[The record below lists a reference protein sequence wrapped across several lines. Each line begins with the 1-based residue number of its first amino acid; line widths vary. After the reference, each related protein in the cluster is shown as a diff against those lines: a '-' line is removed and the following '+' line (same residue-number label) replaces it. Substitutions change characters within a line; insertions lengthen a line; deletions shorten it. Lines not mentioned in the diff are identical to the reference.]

1 MCVRV
6 PSFAHVR
13 RSPHVKSCV
22 GSNPVAYP
30 VSEIEERAL
39 GVAIVEVPAF
49 NLLATSIWHSGV
61 AFSIFYRAGEVVR
74 RGKCSF
80 GLRVEFCAH
89 HLSPSSFS
97 HLDLALRGGFLHD
110 FPIFNHG
117 GPYQRSL
124 VAWFGGSFC
133 LNQGCVDL
141 NTTALERSILRTA
154 HILHHLRWGRREVFN
169 SLVGRSVH
177 LDRGGILQY
186 FWSSVW
192 R

>member
-1 MCVRV
+1 M
-6 PSFAHVR
+6 
-13 RSPHVKSCV
+13 V
-22 GSNPVAYP
+22 GSAP
-30 VSEIEERAL
+30 S
-39 GVAIVEVPAF
+39 
-49 NLLATSIWHSGV
+49 
-61 AFSIFYRAGEVVR
+61 
-74 RGKCSF
+74 
-80 GLRVEFCAH
+80 AH
-89 HLSPSSFS
+89 FRHF
-97 HLDLALRGGFLHD
+97 
-110 FPIFNHG
+110 FNHG

-124 VAWFGGSFC
+124 VAYG
-133 LNQGCVDL
+133 DL

>member
-1 MCVRV
+1 MKNGHSGWLLLKC
-6 PSFAHVR
+6 PLFNIQPP
-13 RSPHVKSCV
+13 RSGP
-22 GSNPVAYP
+22 P
-30 VSEIEERAL
+30 
-39 GVAIVEVPAF
+39 
-49 NLLATSIWHSGV
+49 GV
-61 AFSIFYRAGEVVR
+61 AFQYFYRAGEVVR